1 DLEVQRHVVEVDG
14 VVGAVVEIEAA
25 QEVLVGLAAARVLGG
40 DEAGRRFEQLAGA
53 KQRADLYVG
62 AGNAAFARG
71 DSFADAPLAA
81 AVDIDRRLFRSLL
94 IRGGGYRGVVR
105 RHARPLPSNLR

>member
-1 DLEVQRHVVEVDG
+1 AVLAVG
-14 VVGAVVEIEAA
+14 VAWRVWVGV
-25 QEVLVGLAAARVLGG
+25 AAARALGG

-53 KQRADLYVG
+53 KQRADFYVG
-62 AGNAAFARG
+62 AGNAACARG

-105 RHARPLPSNLR
+105 RHVLRRSGQSGR